1 MADGVP
7 ITPTAPVQPSQVAV
21 CSFCGK
27 QVPADAVF
35 CPFCGKQLKEKT
47 VSTTLFTQI
56 ALYAL
61 AVLLPPLG
69 LWPGIKYFRNSDE
82 KAQKI
87 GIALIVLTIAS
98 TIITVWLTFAFLNS
112 YMNELNQ
119 ALNGTGLY

>member
-1 MADGVP
+1 MADSAPTIPTGPTQSVP
-7 ITPTAPVQPSQVAV
+7 MSV
-21 CSFCGK
+21 CSYCGK
-27 QVPADAVF
+27 QVPVDATF
-35 CPFCGKQLKEKT
+35 CPYCGKQLKEKT
-47 VSTTLFTQI
+47 VSTTIFTQI

-69 LWPGIKYFRNSDE
+69 LWPGIKYFRNSDP

-87 GIALIVLTIAS
+87 GMALIVLTIAS